1 MDNSKN
7 KLNKTGNHQDQ
18 DASSLFQDSLPTTSD
33 NLLIKLKEWKIKFK
47 LIQHVPLRTV
57 EESKQFHS
65 QSLMLEKSIAQ
76 IKNLYLRDHKKNNFL
91 FVFQQDKKIDLKKLS
106 EIIKAGRLSFGSK
119 ERLFEN
125 LGVRPGAVTP
135 FAMINGIHKHVNLY
149 LDLNLRSYEKL
160 YAHPLVNDRTIE
172 VKLEDLENFFNKI
185 GVKINWIQ
193 L

>member
-1 MDNSKN
+1 MDHLKKKKN
-7 KLNKTGNHQDQ
+7 QSISEQDI
-18 DASSLFQDSLPTTSD
+18 DASSHFQESLPTTSD
-33 NLLIKLKEWKIKFK
+33 NLLIKLKKWKIEFE
-47 LIQHVPLRTV
+47 LIEHVPLRTV
-57 EESKQFHS
+57 KESKQFHH
-65 QSLMLEKSIAQ
+65 QSLLFDKSVAQ

-91 FVFQQDKKIDLKKLS
+91 LVVQQDKKIDLKKVS

-125 LGVRPGAVTP
+125 LGVRPGAVNP
-135 FAMINGIHKHVNLY
+135 FAMINGINKDVNLY
-149 LDLNLRSYEKL
+149 LDLDLRSYVKL

-172 VKLEDLENFFNKI
+172 IKLVDLEYFFKNI

>member
-1 MDNSKN
+1 MDISKN
-7 KLNKTGNHQDQ
+7 KIKKLINEQDH
-18 DASSLFQDSLPTTSD
+18 DASSLFQESLPTTSD
-33 NLLIKLKEWKIKFK
+33 NLLIKLEEWKIKFK
-47 LIQHVPLRTV
+47 LIQHIPLRTV
-57 EESKQFHS
+57 EESKQFHN
-65 QSLMLEKSIAQ
+65 QSLIFDKTIAQ
-76 IKNLYLRDHKKNNFL
+76 IKNLYLRDHKKKNFL
-91 FVFQQDKKIDLKKLS
+91 FVAQQDKKIDLKNLS

-135 FAMINGIHKHVNLY
+135 FAMINGINKNVNLY
-149 LDLNLRSYEKL
+149 LDLDLRSYVKL

-172 VKLEDLENFFNKI
+172 IKLVDLEYFFKNI